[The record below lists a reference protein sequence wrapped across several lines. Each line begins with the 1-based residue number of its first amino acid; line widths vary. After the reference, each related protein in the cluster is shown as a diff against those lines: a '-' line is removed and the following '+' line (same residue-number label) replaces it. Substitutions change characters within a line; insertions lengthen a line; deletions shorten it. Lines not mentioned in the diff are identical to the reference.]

1 MTVSTALSLAAWYL
15 GERRRDL
22 LSGGCRGCHM
32 RKQWDWRP
40 VDGEKEKAAAE
51 GVAAGLKF
59 RVSNFEKNTGRVG

>member
-1 MTVSTALSLAAWYL
+1 
-15 GERRRDL
+15 
-22 LSGGCRGCHM
+22 
-32 RKQWDWRP
+32 